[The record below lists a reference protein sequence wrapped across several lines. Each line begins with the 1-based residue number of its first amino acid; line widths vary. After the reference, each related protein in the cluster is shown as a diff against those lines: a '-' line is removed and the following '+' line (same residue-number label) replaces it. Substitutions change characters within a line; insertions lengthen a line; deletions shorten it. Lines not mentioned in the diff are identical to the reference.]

1 MDSNEGEE
9 MKDEENKRTE
19 EIPDDNEEDVEEK

>member
-9 MKDEENKRTE
+9 MKDEEKRTE
-19 EIPDDNEEDVEEK
+19 EIPDEEDVEEK